1 MERDEILKEILSDS
15 ELMNKYNIK
24 EKELE
29 TFSTTPSGPY
39 SKKIIEV
46 LSVIINENDNHLN
59 SSMIYK
65 KLKNVHNI

>member
-1 MERDEILKEILSDS
+1 MERNQILREILSD
-15 ELMNKYNIK
+15 EEIMEKYGIK
-24 EKELE
+24 EKELD
-29 TFSTTPSGPY
+29 SLTTNAPY
-39 SKKIIEV
+39 YNKIIEV

>member
-1 MERDEILKEILSDS
+1 MERNQILREILSDP
-15 ELMNKYNIK
+15 ELMEKYNLK
-24 EKELE
+24 EEELNKLKANA
-29 TFSTTPSGPY
+29 PY
-39 SKKIIEV
+39 SKKIVEV

>member
-1 MERDEILKEILSDS
+1 MGRNQILREILSD
-15 ELMNKYNIK
+15 EEIMDKYKINK
-24 EKELE
+24 KELVSIP
-29 TFSTTPSGPY
+29 TNAPY
-39 SKKIIEV
+39 HKKVVEV

>member
-1 MERDEILKEILSDS
+1 MERNQILREILSDP
-15 ELMNKYNIK
+15 ELMEKYNIK
-24 EKELE
+24 EEELNKLKANA
-29 TFSTTPSGPY
+29 PY
-39 SKKIIEV
+39 SKKIVEV

>member
-1 MERDEILKEILSDS
+1 MERNQILREILSDK
-15 ELMNKYNIK
+15 EIMEKYNIK
-24 EKELE
+24 EKDLD
-29 TFSTTPSGPY
+29 SLTTNAPY
-39 SKKIIEV
+39 YKKIIEV